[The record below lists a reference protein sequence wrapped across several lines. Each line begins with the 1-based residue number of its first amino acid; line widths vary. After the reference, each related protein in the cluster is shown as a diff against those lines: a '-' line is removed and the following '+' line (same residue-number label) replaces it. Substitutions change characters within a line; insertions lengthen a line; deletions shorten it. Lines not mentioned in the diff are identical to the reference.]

1 MIVSHARTIEGT
13 VRKDSTTRRDARASR
28 NERKVSEKERLRGEV
43 RRLKNLKR
51 EEIRAKMAQIAQVG
65 GLAGADAI
73 AAADLNSEFD
83 PVAHDKLMSRM
94 YDEQYYSG
102 VLLDENGEELSK
114 PEFGDLDDEVN
125 EALGKATETEG
136 GAADDSE
143 RFKKIRAAMLS
154 ASSSKGPQFE
164 GDQGDD
170 IDDEWEADGDEDE
183 DEETGAQGADGD
195 EGNNEGNKFSKR
207 ASKRWKKELMEKM
220 DEYYALDAE
229 DFIDDVP
236 CRFKYKEVAP
246 SMFGLSTKDILE
258 MSDRQLTQVRPWA
271 FPKSGHLRLMRCMD
285 CSNGKR
291 LTTTISAPENKTICP
306 LYENRP
312 SRDGRD

>member
-136 GAADDSE
+136 GAADDEPTDPALEKAYSME
-143 RFKKIRAAMLS
+143 VMQTIKEILKLNPFFKEQ
-154 ASSSKGPQFE
+154 ASY
-164 GDQGDD
+164 
-170 IDDEWEADGDEDE
+170 
-183 DEETGAQGADGD
+183 
-195 EGNNEGNKFSKR
+195 
-207 ASKRWKKELMEKM
+207 L
-220 DEYYALDAE
+220 
-229 DFIDDVP
+229 
-236 CRFKYKEVAP
+236 
-246 SMFGLSTKDILE
+246 
-258 MSDRQLTQVRPWA
+258 
-271 FPKSGHLRLMRCMD
+271 
-285 CSNGKR
+285 
-291 LTTTISAPENKTICP
+291 
-306 LYENRP
+306 
-312 SRDGRD
+312 